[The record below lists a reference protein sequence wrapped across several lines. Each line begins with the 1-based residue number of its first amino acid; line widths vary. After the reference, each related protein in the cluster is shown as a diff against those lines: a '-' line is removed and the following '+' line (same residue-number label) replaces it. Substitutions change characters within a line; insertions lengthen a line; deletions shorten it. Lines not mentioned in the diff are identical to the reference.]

1 MVIGMDENQNYFDN
15 VNQGGLTPAQIPKD
29 EKGSGKGV
37 FLIGMIVGIA
47 SALLVMAVCWLGVSI
62 QNSVEKK
69 ENHSAGVE
77 LEEGSAVDAN
87 MVEKLQILEK
97 MIEQYYY
104 LGEVT
109 DEDFNTL
116 IKVYEDAIVK
126 DVSSNKYS
134 PTVKI
139 TKEQKELLNFG
150 I

>member
-1 MVIGMDENQNYFDN
+1 MS
-15 VNQGGLTPAQIPKD
+15 LAK
-29 EKGSGKGV
+29 
-37 FLIGMIVGIA
+37 A
-47 SALLVMAVCWLGVSI
+47 
-62 QNSVEKK
+62 EKK
-69 ENHSAGVE
+69 SITIYKFDLAQT
-77 LEEGSAVDAN
+77 LLRAKSSSR
-87 MVEKLQILEK
+87 
-97 MIEQYYY
+97 
-104 LGEVT
+104 VT

>member
-1 MVIGMDENQNYFDN
+1 MS
-15 VNQGGLTPAQIPKD
+15 LAK
-29 EKGSGKGV
+29 
-37 FLIGMIVGIA
+37 A
-47 SALLVMAVCWLGVSI
+47 
-62 QNSVEKK
+62 EKK
-69 ENHSAGVE
+69 SITIDKFDLAQT
-77 LEEGSAVDAN
+77 LLRAKSSSR
-87 MVEKLQILEK
+87 
-97 MIEQYYY
+97 
-104 LGEVT
+104 VT